1 MIDTLL
7 IANRGEIA
15 CRVIRTARRLGIR
28 TVAVYSEADAQ
39 ALHVRTADV
48 SLPIGPAP
56 ARESYLDIARVL
68 GAAKRAGA
76 DAIHPGYGFLS
87 ENADFAEACAAAGIR
102 FVGPP
107 AAAIRAMGRKDVAK
121 RRMEAAG
128 IPVVPGHHGEASDPA
143 TLAAAAKRIG
153 YPVLVKAV
161 AGGGGRGMRRVD
173 SPDDLAKAIEAAQ
186 REAESAFGDPAVL
199 IERWITRPRH
209 VEVQVFADDHGHV
222 IHLFERDCS
231 LQRRHQKV
239 LEEAPAPG
247 LSEAVRRRLGDT
259 AVRATRAI
267 DYRGAGT
274 IEFILDA
281 SGPIEHAPFYFMEM
295 NTRLQVEHPVTELIT
310 GIDLVEW
317 QLRVASGEALPMR
330 QEELRASG
338 HAIEVRVYAEDP
350 NRGHLPQTGTL
361 LRHRPP
367 AEDAHVRVDAGVG
380 EGDTIGIHY
389 DPMISKLI
397 VHDRDRSSAIAR
409 LRGAIAR
416 YEIAGLTTNLTLLH
430 AVTGIPAF
438 VQGNVHTGF
447 LDEHARLLATPLD
460 DAPREAVAL
469 ACAALIVDRSRAS
482 VPEPGTDPWSPWA
495 ATDIFRLNADGYDVF
510 HLRFGKLD
518 IEVTAHASHAGVT
531 LDWNGLA
538 AVLRDIAREG
548 DEVSAHVDGARL
560 RANVVVQERFI
571 HVIRGPSTIR
581 FERVAEHTEVDAG
594 AATGGV
600 VAAPMP
606 GRITAV
612 LVANGDPVKAGQ
624 PLVRL
629 EAMKMEHTLTAAI
642 DGLVGQLAV
651 AVGQQVEEGATLLV
665 VAAAG

>member
-15 CRVIRTARRLGIR
+15 CRVIRTARRLGVR
-28 TVAVYSEADAQ
+28 TVAVYSEADAH
-39 ALHVRTADV
+39 ALHVREADV
-48 SLPIGPAP
+48 ALPIGPAP
-56 ARESYLDIARVL
+56 ARESYLDIARVI

-107 AAAIRAMGRKDVAK
+107 AAAIRAMGRKDEAK

-143 TLAAAAKRIG
+143 SLASAAERVG

-161 AGGGGRGMRRVD
+161 AGGGGRGMRRVE
-173 SPDDLAKAIEAAQ
+173 SAEGLAKAVEAAR

-199 IERWITRPRH
+199 IEKWLTRPRH

-222 IHLFERDCS
+222 VHLFERDCS

-239 LEEAPAPG
+239 VEEAPAPG
-247 LSEAVRRRLGDT
+247 LSVAVRRRLGET

-310 GIDLVEW
+310 GTDLVEW
-317 QLRVASGEALPMR
+317 QLRVASGEPLPLR
-330 QEELRASG
+330 QEDLHVFG

-350 NRGHLPQTGTL
+350 SRGHLPQTGRL
-361 LRHRPP
+361 VRHRPP
-367 AEDAHVRVDAGVG
+367 AEDAHVRVDAGVT
-380 EGDTIGIHY
+380 EGDAIGIHY

-397 VHDRDRSSAIAR
+397 VHDRDRRSAIAR
-409 LRGAIAR
+409 LRGAIAG

-430 AVTGIPAF
+430 AVTGVPAF
-438 VQGNVHTGF
+438 VEGDVHTGF
-447 LDEHARLLATPLD
+447 LEQHARLLAAPLD
-460 DAPREAVAL
+460 GAPREAVAL
-469 ACAALIVDRSRAS
+469 ACAALLVDRANAAL
-482 VPEPGTDPWSPWA
+482 PEPGTDPWSPWA
-495 ATDIFRLNADGYDVF
+495 ATDLFRLNADGHDVF
-510 HLRFGKLD
+510 HLRFGKQD
-518 IEVTAHASHAGVT
+518 IEITAHASRESVT
-531 LDWNGLA
+531 LDWSGLA
-538 AVLRDIAREG
+538 AVLRDVTRDA
-548 DEVSAHVDGARL
+548 DLVTALLDGARMK
-560 RANVVVQERFI
+560 AKVVVEDRFV
-571 HVIRGPSTIR
+571 HVIRGPSSIR
-581 FERVAEHTEVDAG
+581 FERVADQTDVDEG

-600 VAAPMP
+600 VRAPMP

-612 LVANGDPVKAGQ
+612 LVADGETVKPGQ

-642 DGLVGQLAV
+642 AGRVGQLAAV
-651 AVGQQVEEGATLLV
+651 VGQQVEEGATLLV
-665 VAAAG
+665 VGD